1 MHTTLRNVSLSL
13 AMLVTVAVG
22 AGCAGFAAKGEA
34 ETGVVNF
41 HEMLDAERYSEIYDK
56 TDELFKTATP
66 GPRFIE
72 ILEGVHRKLGAVRS
86 TALKDFYS
94 RDQAGT
100 NAGSYL
106 SMTYD
111 TQFAEG
117 PATESF
123 NWKVVNGKVYL
134 AGYNIQSALFITR

>member
-1 MHTTLRNVSLSL
+1 MHATLRTISLSL
-13 AMLVTVAVG
+13 AMLLAAAGG
-22 AGCAGFAAKGEA
+22 AACAGVAAKGEA
-34 ETGVVNF
+34 ETGVANF
-41 HEMLDAERYSEIYDK
+41 HEMLDAERYSDIYDG
-56 TDELFKTATP
+56 TDELFKSATP
-66 GPRFIE
+66 GARFIE
-72 ILEGVHRKLGAVRS
+72 VLQGVHRKLGVVNS
-86 TALKDFYS
+86 TTLKNWFS

-100 NAGSYL
+100 NAGSYI
-106 SMTYD
+106 SMTYE

>member
-1 MHTTLRNVSLSL
+1 MHATLRIVSLSL
-13 AMLVTVAVG
+13 AMLVAVAGG
-22 AGCAGFAAKGEA
+22 AGCTGVAAKGDA
-34 ETGVVNF
+34 ETGVANF
-41 HEMLDAERYSEIYDK
+41 HEMLDAERYSEIYDA
-56 TDELFKTATP
+56 TDDLFKNATP
-66 GPRFIE
+66 GPRFVE
-72 ILEGVHRKLGAVRS
+72 ILQGVHRKLGAVTS
-86 TALKDFYS
+86 TTLKTWLS

-100 NAGSYL
+100 NAGSYI
-106 SMTYD
+106 SMTYE